1 MNKLVLLLICFCTV
15 SSLADDLS
23 QDELY
28 YDIFSGVVYDT
39 DQSLNDLFDMQD
51 ASCEGLHTGIVE
63 DTLTSR
69 YKLVFSGSKNALDCF
84 KSKDKFN
91 TLFNYTSGVNETQC
105 VYARIEEDMTG
116 FYPVDSTTDSSVM
129 VVDFYRSKGGF
140 EIVDSTRTMG
150 PLADARNAYVFFGKK
165 HNSQFC
171 MESHGDYKFDVSDS
185 LSLRSSGDTWVF
197 VNGKLV
203 IDLGGKNLDTTVNL
217 SLKSLNE
224 KFGNDFLVENE
235 LYTVSF
241 FSCYRGTENIFFV
254 KRMFANSWVPGM
266 HYQKGTKSC
275 YHIPASCESIVN
287 GWMFVELCELQI
299 DFPDPLSIEY
309 YLETTDSSFVVKL
322 KNGEVNYGGIDL
334 TDLNRP
340 KYNPDVIQGLEPGKY
355 RLHIRIGKDDVYTDS
370 FVIGSS
376 ALSSLTLV
384 RNYRIVVVGLNLH
397 LLTPKAS
404 LYRLF
409 DMQGRVLAYGKTN
422 GNELTIRLP
431 HKGAFLL
438 SVGSR
443 LHRIMVR

>member
-1 MNKLVLLLICFCTV
+1 MNKFVLLLICFGAI

-105 VYARIEEDMTG
+105 VYARIEENITG
-116 FYPVDSTTDSSVM
+116 FYPVDSTTDSTVM
-129 VVDFYRSKGGF
+129 VVDFYRSKGGL
-140 EIVDSTRTMG
+140 EIVDSTRIMG
-150 PLADARNAYVFFGKK
+150 PLADARNAYEFFGKM

-322 KNGEVNYGGIDL
+322 KNGEVNYGGVNL
-334 TDLNRP
+334 TDSTRP
-340 KYNPDVIQGLEPGKY
+340 MYNPDAMQGLESGTY
-355 RLHIRIGKDDVYTDS
+355 RLHVRIGKDDAYMGP
-370 FVIGSS
+370 FVVGTSAMGSPPS
-376 ALSSLTLV
+376 V
-384 RNYRIVVVGLNLH
+384 RNYRIFVDGLYLH
-397 LLTPKAS
+397 LSTLKTQS
-404 LYRLF
+404 YGLF
-409 DMQGRVLAYGKTN
+409 DLQGRALAQGTVD
-422 GNELTIRLP
+422 GNEAVIRLP
-431 HKGAFLL
+431 YKGSFLL
-438 SVGSR
+438 KVGSR
-443 LHRIMVR
+443 MQRIIAR